1 MSGFVLIVY
10 VGSNTRY
17 VRDVCIAE
25 RKVRVTTQ
33 RDRAAQFTSAQ
44 SEYYLER
51 LTAERFPYQFGKV
64 AA

>member
-1 MSGFVLIVY
+1 VTGFVLVVY
-10 VGSNTRY
+10 VGGQTRY
-17 VRDVCIAE
+17 VRDVCFTE
-25 RKVRVTTQ
+25 RRVRVTSL
-33 RDRAAQFTSAQ
+33 RDRAAQFTPVQ